1 MSNLSKRS
9 TVYFEPDIHTALRTK
24 AVLWD
29 CSISYLINQ
38 TVRMQLIEDHL
49 DLQTF
54 ADRKNE
60 TEVSYEALLKKLAA
74 YGKIQG
80 I

>member
-1 MSNLSKRS
+1 
-9 TVYFEPDIHTALRTK
+9 
-24 AVLWD
+24 
-29 CSISYLINQ
+29 
-38 TVRMQLIEDHL
+38 MQLIEDHL

-74 YGKIQG
+74 YGKI
-80 I
+80 